1 MEKQERLAFESG
13 YRAACIAHGIPFTK
27 VEVTKVGTLRISV
40 EYSLDA
46 LRYSVNNI
54 VRFISDDV
62 ESKIEKTI
70 KEHDYGKDK
79 DLRV

>member
-1 MEKQERLAFESG
+1 MEKQERSAFESG

-40 EYSLDA
+40 EHSLDA
-46 LRYSVNNI
+46 LRYFVNDV

-62 ESKIEKTI
+62 AMKLEK
-70 KEHDYGKDK
+70 K
-79 DLRV
+79 R

>member
-13 YRAACIAHGIPFTK
+13 YRAACISNGIPFTK

-40 EYSLDA
+40 EHSLDA
-46 LRYSVNNI
+46 LRYSINDI

-62 ESKIEKTI
+62 ARKLEKTI
-70 KEHDYGKDK
+70 KEYDYGKDK

>member
-1 MEKQERLAFESG
+1 MEKQERFAFESG

-27 VEVTKVGTLRISV
+27 VEVTKVGTFRISV

-46 LRYSVNNI
+46 LRYYNDI

-62 ESKIEKTI
+62 ARKLEKAI
-70 KEHDYGKDK
+70 KEHDYGRDICIQP
-79 DLRV
+79 

>member
-27 VEVTKVGTLRISV
+27 VEVTKVGTFRISV
-40 EYSLDA
+40 EHSLGA
-46 LRYSVNNI
+46 LRYSVNDI

-62 ESKIEKTI
+62 VRKLEKTI
-70 KEHDYGKDK
+70 KEHGYGKDK
-79 DLRV
+79 DTRV